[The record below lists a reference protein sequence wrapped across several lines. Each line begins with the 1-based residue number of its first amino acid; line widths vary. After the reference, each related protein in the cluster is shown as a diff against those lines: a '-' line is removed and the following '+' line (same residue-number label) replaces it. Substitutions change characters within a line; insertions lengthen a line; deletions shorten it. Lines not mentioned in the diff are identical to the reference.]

1 MLNNHKFDEGYIVYL
16 YGTKIDEK
24 FFTLWK
30 NEFWLLAPVDK

>member
-24 FFTLWK
+24 FFTL
-30 NEFWLLAPVDK
+30 